1 MNQITAIACVLFA
14 LAIVVETAVWLA
26 FLHRLK
32 TQHPQQW
39 VHAAQPILWQD
50 RTLPRARSTMRY
62 LHYREYLASLDGEG
76 RRYCGRHRAI
86 MLVAYWFTVTTGV
99 AAVVAIAVYG
109 W

>member
-1 MNQITAIACVLFA
+1 
-14 LAIVVETAVWLA
+14 
-26 FLHRLK
+26 
-32 TQHPQQW
+32 
-39 VHAAQPILWQD
+39 
-50 RTLPRARSTMRY
+50 MRY